1 MGNPGKLLLEIKRA
15 ILLIV
20 ETIALGPS
28 YGTFMYRMR
37 SNKPWDPRET
47 WDHFVKR
54 RGRPIEWLI
63 DNYPPKI
70 ARWLLIHAYYR
81 RSHSFRHHSAAISEH
96 YGISGDFYELFLDK
110 KYRFYSCA
118 DFLRSTDTLEDA
130 QENKA
135 NYLLTLIDPKPGER
149 ILELACGRGGM
160 LKKIYDKTG
169 DRENLYGYTLA
180 REEKDFVDENYGFHC
195 ELRDFITTQY
205 EDKFFDKIFSVEG
218 LEHARECEL
227 LPLCKKLF
235 NALKPGG
242 KLVLQLICQIDDIIS
257 ARYIVGG
264 LQVVLG
270 AEFTPLKKHLSF
282 FEQAKFRTTHLSVH
296 DFRPT
301 IKAFFDRLVD
311 NREVAVQLVGGR
323 TYNKFQ
329 FFFAAG
335 WRAFDEHDTILLRL
349 VLERPEEENYQ

>member
-1 MGNPGKLLLEIKRA
+1 MMKILLEIKRA
-15 ILLIV
+15 ILLIL

-28 YGTFMYRMR
+28 YGTFMYRVR
-37 SNKPWDPRET
+37 SNKPYDSQET

-54 RGRPIEWLI
+54 RGRCIEWLM

-70 ARWLLIHAYYR
+70 AMWLLLHGYYR
-81 RSHSFRHHSAAISEH
+81 RSRSFRDHSVGISEH
-96 YGISGDFYELFLDK
+96 YNISGDFYELFLDK
-110 KYRFYSCA
+110 KHRFYSCA
-118 DFLRSTDTLEDA
+118 DFLRNTDTLEDA

-135 NYLLTLIDPKPGER
+135 DYLLNLIDPKPGER

-180 REEKDFVDENYGFHC
+180 KEEKDFVDENYGFHC

-205 EDKFFDKIFSVEG
+205 DEKFFDKILSVEG
-218 LEHARECEL
+218 LEHAREREL
-227 LPLCKKLF
+227 LPLCKNLF

-242 KLVLQLICQIDDIIS
+242 KLVLQLVCQMDDLIS

-264 LQVVLG
+264 AQIVLG
-270 AEFTPLKKHLSF
+270 AELTSVKKHLNI
-282 FEQAKFRTTHLSVH
+282 FEQARFRITHHSVH

-301 IKAFFDRLVD
+301 IRAFFDRLVA
-311 NREVAVQLVGGR
+311 NKEAAVRLVGVR
-323 TYNKFQ
+323 NYNKFQ
-329 FFFAAG
+329 FYFAAS
-335 WRAFDEHDTILLRL
+335 WRAFDQHDITLVRL
-349 VLERPEEENYQ
+349 VLERPEEEGYQ